1 MEGTGSPISFQ
12 SYACR
17 VCQVGGQLPSGVPC
31 LSTIGSMDDD
41 VSCGSSQSHRCELLR
56 RWGSCVIV
64 GKCRKGVAPN
74 NTGVA
79 LSGKSCF
86 RDVLIGR
93 SSLAGNPFVGAPRV
107 RLCKAYD
114 ELLRLLLSN
123 DLDYDR
129 LALTFPHLVDDPG
142 SGVASTTSFE
152 KRILAEVAS
161 SHHVQ
166 LHDSYAGRFSIE
178 TLRAWVAY
186 HARLLCS
193 GQSLRLLCH
202 CIQGAAGPWSCH
214 GQGLAGALTWLA
226 LRDAFFDA
234 APVSCPMLRPA
245 FD

>member
-142 SGVASTTSFE
+142 SGVAGTTSFE
-152 KRILAEVAS
+152 KRILVEVAS

-166 LHDSYAGRFSIE
+166 LHDSYVMRAVSALRRF
-178 TLRAWVAY
+178 V
-186 HARLLCS
+186 
-193 GQSLRLLCH
+193 
-202 CIQGAAGPWSCH
+202 H
-214 GQGLAGALTWLA
+214 GWRIMLGSFALGSRFVCCAIAFRVQLA
-226 LRDAFFDA
+226 LGVAMDRGWQ
-234 APVSCPMLRPA
+234 APSPGWRFVTPSSMQPR
-245 FD
+245 

>member
-31 LSTIGSMDDD
+31 ISTIGSTDNF
-41 VSCGSSQSHRCELLR
+41 VSCGISQSHRCELLR

-64 GKCRKGVAPN
+64 GKCRKGATPDN
-74 NTGVA
+74 NSVA
-79 LSGKSCF
+79 LGGKPCF
-86 RDVLIGR
+86 LDVLIDR
-93 SSLAGNPFVGAPRV
+93 SSLIGNPFVGAPRV

-142 SGVASTTSFE
+142 SGVVGTASFE
-152 KRILAEVAS
+152 KRILSEVAA
-161 SHHVQ
+161 SHDVQ
-166 LHDSYAGRFSIE
+166 LHDSNAGRFSVE

-186 HARLLCS
+186 HAQLLCS
-193 GQSLRLLCH
+193 GQSLRLQCH
-202 CIQGAAGPWSCH
+202 CIQGAACPWSCH

-226 LRDAFFDA
+226 LRDTFFTA
-234 APVSCPMLRPA
+234 APVSCPMP
-245 FD
+245 